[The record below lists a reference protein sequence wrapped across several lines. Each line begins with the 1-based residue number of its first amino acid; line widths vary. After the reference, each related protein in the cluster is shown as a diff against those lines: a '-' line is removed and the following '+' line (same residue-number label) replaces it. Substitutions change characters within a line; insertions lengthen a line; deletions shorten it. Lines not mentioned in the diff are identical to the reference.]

1 VSKHYGLKDDSSS
14 FLYITRIEEEKEETE
29 LDDITNYVPDASPS
43 GFFKRAHP
51 DEAFL
56 DTPAKVTFCLRQCI
70 SDGNSLFCFRKRSL
84 KCLEA

>member
-1 VSKHYGLKDDSSS
+1 L
-14 FLYITRIEEEKEETE
+14 FAIRIEEEKEEIE
-29 LDDITNYVPDASPS
+29 LGDITNYVTDASPS

-56 DTPAKVTFCLRQCI
+56 DTPAKVILFEIRLPDI
-70 SDGNSLFCFRKRSL
+70 NSPFYSRKRSL